1 MVRKRKRIKII
12 LASASPRRKLLL
24 SGLLNNFGLKFVVK
38 PANIAEHIPE
48 KIADYGKFAA
58 NLAYEKAVSVAKKS
72 DGIVIAADTIVVHRR
87 KVMGKPAD
95 LDDAVR
101 MLTNLSGNEHAVY
114 TGLVILDTE
123 TFKCYKVFEVTKVK
137 FRKIL
142 KPEIEYY
149 TGTKSPYDK
158 AGAYGIQDDFGS
170 TFVESLKGDYFN
182 VVGLPIVKTY
192 MGLQKF
198 MKLI

>member
-1 MVRKRKRIKII
+1 MKII

-38 PANIAEHIPE
+38 PANIVEHIPE
-48 KIADYGKFAA
+48 KITDYGKFASD
-58 NLAYEKAVSVAKKS
+58 LAYEKAVSVAQKS

-87 KVMGKPAD
+87 KVMGKPED
-95 LDDAVR
+95 KDDAVR
-101 MLTNLSGNEHAVY
+101 MLKVLSGNEHAVY
-114 TGLVILDTE
+114 TGLVILE
-123 TFKCYKVFEVTKVK
+123 TKSGKCYKVFEVTKVK

-142 KPEIEYY
+142 NPEIQYY
-149 TGTKSPYDK
+149 TDTKSPYDK

-192 MGLQKF
+192 LGLQKF

>member
-1 MVRKRKRIKII
+1 LVRKRKKIKII

-72 DGIVIAADTIVVHRR
+72 DGIVIAADTIVVYRR

-95 LDDAVR
+95 RDDAVR
-101 MLTNLSGNEHAVY
+101 MLKYLSGNEHAVY
-114 TGLVILDTE
+114 TGLVILDTGSG
-123 TFKCYKVFEVTKVK
+123 KCYKVFEVTKVK

-142 KPEIEYY
+142 KSEIEYY
-149 TGTKSPYDK
+149 TGTKSPFDK

-192 MGLQKF
+192 LGLQKF